1 MTALPPPAI
10 AVDERPSPR
19 TGLIVAMIGMFAAL
33 AGCQSKPDCVVTPN
47 NLVECNE
54 AREMPMLLR
63 MSSGEWLS

>member
-1 MTALPPPAI
+1 MAT
-10 AVDERPSPR
+10 
-19 TGLIVAMIGMFAAL
+19 IGMFAAL